1 MNNASLIL
9 SPEDRADE
17 LKRTALYYRQCGL
30 SVIPVR
36 GRQYTFG
43 STDEDRAR
51 NSKRPLVEW
60 MPYQKIF
67 ATEEEIEEWSARW
80 PFANLACVTGQIS
93 GIVVVDFDSEDAV
106 RAASSRG
113 FLNTVIVRTGRGCH
127 AYYRYP
133 QGKEIRNNV
142 DGNIKTDIRANGGYV
157 ILPPSIHYSG
167 CLYAWKTG
175 HGIGEVPF
183 ADTPAEFLKQSSGK
197 IRRERSDLHEYY
209 KGVGIGSRNDTLAR
223 LCGSWMN
230 DGLDDAECLMM
241 ARTWNTINKPPL
253 SDREVVSVVE
263 SILRYRRL
271 DRGHTTEM
279 FTPETNIFT
288 LPLFSSYDK
297 KVGSAPGMVE
307 CRVPCGEAALAVT
320 IHAGSHYGIGGAFDE
335 RVFWA
340 VLETA
345 RKLSVPVKNPVN
357 IGTLGDIARLA
368 SIKEPSTDDI
378 RETARSLRRIAAI
391 TVDAR
396 LIVKGRVSL
405 ETVFHIFDVLFK
417 SGKEDGSGGHQ
428 NLVYLS
434 PAVIKMINAGY
445 LAPIDNEKRRPL
457 TFLAR
462 FLYNIIVTRREHIIP
477 YREVCERLGLIRQK
491 DDVEARNQLMPV
503 HAELQEKGII
513 KTAKWRGR
521 DIEYHR

>member
-1 MNNASLIL
+1 MNNAALTL

-17 LKRTALYYRQCGL
+17 MKSTALYYRQCGL

-43 STDEDRAR
+43 NTEDDRER
-51 NSKRPLVEW
+51 NSKRPLLEW
-60 MPYQKIF
+60 APYQKIF
-67 ATEEEIEEWSARW
+67 ASEEEIEEWSTRW

-106 RAASSRG
+106 RAAASRG
-113 FLNTVIVRTGRGCH
+113 YLNTVIVTTERGCH

-167 CLYAWKTG
+167 RHYVWKMG

-183 ADTPAEFLKQSSGK
+183 ADMPAEFLIESSRKTCRG
-197 IRRERSDLHEYY
+197 RSDLHEFY
-209 KGVGIGSRNDTLAR
+209 KGVGRGKRNDTLAR
-223 LCGSWMN
+223 LCGSWIN
-230 DGLDDAECLMM
+230 DGLDDSECLMM
-241 ARTWNTINKPPL
+241 AQTWNTINTPPL
-253 SDREVVSVVE
+253 PDREVVSVVE

-271 DRGHTTEM
+271 DRGHATEM

-288 LPLFSSYDK
+288 LPLFSSYEK
-297 KVGSAPGMVE
+297 RVGKPGMVE
-307 CRVPCGEAALAVT
+307 CRVPCGEMILAVT
-320 IHAGSHYGIGGAFDE
+320 THAGSHYGLGGAFDE
-335 RVFWA
+335 RIFWA
-340 VLETA
+340 VFEMA
-345 RKLSVPVKNPVN
+345 KKLSVPVKNPVN

-368 SIKEPSTDDI
+368 SIKDPSTDDI
-378 RETARSLRRIAAI
+378 REIARSLRRIAAI

-396 LIVKGRVSL
+396 LIVKNRVYL
-405 ETVFHIFDVLFK
+405 ETLFHIFDVLFK
-417 SGKEDGSGGHQ
+417 SGKDEGSGSHQ
-428 NLVYLS
+428 NLVYIS

-457 TFLAR
+457 TLLAR
-462 FLYNIIVTRREHIIP
+462 FLYNIIVTRHEQIIP
-477 YREVCERLGLIRQK
+477 YREVCERLGLIRQ
-491 DDVEARNQLMPV
+491 VNGAEARNQLMHV
-503 HAELQEKGII
+503 HAELQDKGII
-513 KTAKWRGR
+513 MTAKWRGW
-521 DIEYHR
+521 DIEYHL